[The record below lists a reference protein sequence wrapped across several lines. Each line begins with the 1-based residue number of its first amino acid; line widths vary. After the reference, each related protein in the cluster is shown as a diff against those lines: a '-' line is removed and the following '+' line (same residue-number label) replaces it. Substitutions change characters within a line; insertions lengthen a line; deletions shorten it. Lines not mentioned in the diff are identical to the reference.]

1 MRHERTFIQPYTAIM
16 DDPEDSMFCEISVA
30 FYNNDR
36 NNPDE
41 RARGNGLVGW
51 YKGSMDFWHTEVA
64 FPPDIFQRNPQSRNR
79 SGHDKL
85 LFAYGV
91 FADHT
96 DALERCV
103 VHHLGDNATRVYF
116 DNNRKYVDIVS
127 SNGKKRKE
135 TTKQNTAGDIATD
148 PNIIPMVQTFEF
160 YGDVNMFWNPRPE
173 VFMNRVN
180 RGKLKNVTLKVNNA
194 TSQALIESP
203 GMVFGK
209 PRAFSNPAYR
219 WLHFTIPM
227 ENALEAANFAQSQVG
242 KPHDGTGIYWAMVWP
257 KKMDYKS
264 YYCVNFVAVVL
275 QRAGMLHG
283 VNPNMLLPD
292 DLYKFLSHHPDKI
305 TSVNPYFLYGDDDS
319 ESSGGS
325 DERRKFVNTSVYTPS
340 PLSSSK
346 NRRNGRIRIPSR
358 IGSGRCIRGGY
369 KTNGKGR

>member
-1 MRHERTFIQPYTAIM
+1 M
-16 DDPEDSMFCEISVA
+16 DDPDDSRFCEISVA
-30 FYNNDR
+30 FYNNNR
-36 NNPDE
+36 NNPDD
-41 RARGNGLVGW
+41 RARGSGIVGW

-64 FPPDIFQRNPQSRNR
+64 FPPELFHKRTQSIQQQQR
-79 SGHDKL
+79 SGPDKL

-96 DALERCV
+96 DALERCLIQ
-103 VHHLGDNATRVYF
+103 HLGDNATRVHF

-127 SNGKKRKE
+127 SKGKKRKE
-135 TTKQNTAGDIATD
+135 TTKQSSGDIATD
-148 PNIIPMVQTFEF
+148 PAAIPMIQSFEF

-180 RGKLKNVTLKVNNA
+180 RGKLNKVTLKINNA
-194 TSQALIESP
+194 TSQVLIESP

-227 ENALEAANFAQSQVG
+227 ENALEAARFAQSQVG

-305 TSVNPYFLYGDDDS
+305 TSVNPYFLYSNEDNGKDLS
-319 ESSGGS
+319 
-325 DERRKFVNTSVYTPS
+325 TTISVYTPS
-340 PLSSSK
+340 PLSSQNK
-346 NRRNGRIRIPSR
+346 RNRMKRKPPL

-369 KTNGKGR
+369 KTKGKGR